1 MKKKYIMILLA
12 AALTLSACGAKETT
26 EQPAEQQETTQAED
40 GEASEEEEAATFTY
54 DPVLYEDLTSKVVS
68 LGDYKGL
75 EATRVVEEVT
85 DEDVQKEVDG
95 VRKSYSEVVDVERPA
110 ELGDIVLID
119 YTGYVDGETSDSLQ
133 GKEYSLELGSGT
145 FIPGFEDQLVGAS
158 AGEDVE
164 VNVTFPEEYNPQ
176 MAGKDAR
183 FEVHVQNVQEYQ
195 LDEWGDD
202 FIRENLDY
210 DSEEAMKTTIREE
223 LEQTASEEADA
234 NVEYDLIQKFLDN
247 CEFEIQDADVEAY
260 IDDMMSEYETYAT
273 AYQMELEDFLQQAMG
288 ITETQLREMFRETA
302 NFRVKMTISFHEV
315 AEAEGL
321 TVTQEEYM
329 ERGESL
335 AEEYGYA
342 SVVDVEEVYSRA
354 MIEEQMIQ
362 EKVIELIRENAVI
375 S

>member
-26 EQPAEQQETTQAED
+26 EQPAEQQETTQAGD

-288 ITETQLREMFRETA
+288 ITEAQLREMFRETA

-321 TVTQEEYM
+321 AVTQEEYM

-335 AEEYGYA
+335 AEEYGYD